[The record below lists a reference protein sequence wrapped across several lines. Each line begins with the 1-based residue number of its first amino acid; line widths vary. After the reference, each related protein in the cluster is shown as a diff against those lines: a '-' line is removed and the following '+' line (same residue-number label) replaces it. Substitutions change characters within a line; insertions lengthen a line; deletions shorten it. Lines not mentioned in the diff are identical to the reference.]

1 MCSTYRGLWGL
12 VVVRLSWLSG
22 RALVAQARG
31 VLGLIP
37 AMASLFSFLY
47 FRFIT
52 SKFISSVRL
61 DVLSN
66 SPTVKRS
73 KVHAKPC
80 LQHFVALRPMK
91 SAKVCNEAKR
101 L

>member
-1 MCSTYRGLWGL
+1 M
-12 VVVRLSWLSG
+12 
-22 RALVAQARG
+22 AQARS
-31 VLGLIP
+31 VLGLTP
-37 AMASLFSFLY
+37 GDCQPFLFPLL
-47 FRFIT
+47 RFIT
-52 SKFISSVRL
+52 SKFISSVRQ
-61 DVLSN
+61 DALSN